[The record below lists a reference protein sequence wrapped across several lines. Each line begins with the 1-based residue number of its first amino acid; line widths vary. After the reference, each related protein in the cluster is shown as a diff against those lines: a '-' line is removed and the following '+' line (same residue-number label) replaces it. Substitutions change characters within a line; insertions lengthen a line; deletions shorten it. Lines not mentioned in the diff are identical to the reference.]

1 MGVPMVQ
8 SKARRRSSLIWGSLL
23 AILLGVAAA
32 FFVLAMPISL
42 LETITTMTRLS
53 KLMVQAEPP
62 ISPNDRTLLA
72 VLAGI
77 SVSAVGWVML
87 DWLLF
92 GKAGL
97 SAIMPG
103 REDEY
108 EDEDDDAF
116 RPTDPL
122 DLIGNGG
129 SPLARQNDWAQG
141 GTGNDPRRPLSAR
154 TDIGDPPAV
163 GVPFLP
169 GVGDSFPAAGQ
180 ILPGAGVAAP
190 PLPPVLGASPLPP
203 LQPPASPAWSAD
215 PLPSGRA
222 SWPPLDETVLPEPL
236 IAPMAPVAPSIPAA
250 PTARVASD
258 VPPGMP
264 SWLPAP
270 GARIDDNLPSVD
282 PATGEAGVATP
293 VSPIPAAAEAPG
305 PMAGSLS
312 PVEVPDILAP
322 FAPASPAVTQ
332 VPPAHSVVPQAEVP
346 FELDVTAPE
355 IPQPVAS
362 TSPVST
368 AAPWLSPQTPPAPES
383 VPPAPEWPVAAVS
396 PLAPASVANHPAP
409 ARAGGAGLDRAR
421 LEELLERLE
430 RSLESRRAAAAQAPA
445 QPSAAI
451 APSPAPQPPLPTPQ
465 PSVAVPPAFAAPVAP
480 RASDLLGTPNTLPPQ
495 PATNVRLPVDPLPSP
510 PIAPITFSAPEP
522 SMPIAPKP
530 VPAAPVPANTA
541 SAANDALLEQPL
553 HMTLEQL
560 RQMIR
565 R

>member
-77 SVSAVGWVML
+77 LVSAVGWVML

-97 SAIMPG
+97 SVIMPG
-103 REDEY
+103 REDDF

-122 DLIGNGG
+122 DLIGSSG
-129 SPLARQNDWAQG
+129 SPLARQNDWAQSN
-141 GTGNDPRRPLSAR
+141 TANDPRRPLSAR
-154 TDIGDPPAV
+154 TDIGDPPFGGA
-163 GVPFLP
+163 PFLP
-169 GVGDSFPAAGQ
+169 GVGDAFPPAGQ
-180 ILPGAGVAAP
+180 ILPGAGVFAP
-190 PLPPVLGASPLPP
+190 PLPPVIGASPLPP
-203 LQPPASPAWSAD
+203 LQPPSAPSWAAD
-215 PLPSGRA
+215 PLPAGRG

-236 IAPMAPVAPSIPAA
+236 GAPAPPVAPSIPAA
-250 PTARVASD
+250 RAAPE

-270 GARIDDNLPSVD
+270 GARIDESLSSAD
-282 PATGEAGVATP
+282 PAIEDDIPSTP
-293 VSPIPAAAEAPG
+293 ELPVPAAAETSQPASDPLAGRLAPVG
-305 PMAGSLS
+305 
-312 PVEVPDILAP
+312 VPDILAAFSP
-322 FAPASPAVTQ
+322 VSPVAPEM
-332 VPPAHSVVPQAEVP
+332 PPVETAAAQIEPP
-346 FELDVTAPE
+346 FELNVTAPE
-355 IPQPVAS
+355 IPQPVQQPR
-362 TSPVST
+362 PVST
-368 AAPWLSPQTPPAPES
+368 ISSSLSPQVTTRPASAPQ
-383 VPPAPEWPVAAVS
+383 PPEWPASPPATPAAS
-396 PLAPASVANHPAP
+396 NRPAL
-409 ARAGGAGLDRAR
+409 ARAGSAGLDRAR
-421 LEELLERLE
+421 LEDLLERLE
-430 RSLESRRAAAAQAPA
+430 RSLEGRRAAAARAPA
-445 QPSAAI
+445 QPI
-451 APSPAPQPPLPTPQ
+451 PMVAPSPAPQPAPAPQ
-465 PSVAVPPAFAAPVAP
+465 PSAAVPPGFAAPVAP
-480 RASDLLGTPNTLPPQ
+480 VVAN
-495 PATNVRLPVDPLPSP
+495 PAGA
-510 PIAPITFSAPEP
+510 PIAPLSGTVPDLRFQADPAPSPVIAPIAFSAPEP
-522 SMPIAPKP
+522 PTP
-530 VPAAPVPANTA
+530 VAANPAPAARAPANGN
-541 SAANDALLEQPL
+541 AAAKDALLEQPL